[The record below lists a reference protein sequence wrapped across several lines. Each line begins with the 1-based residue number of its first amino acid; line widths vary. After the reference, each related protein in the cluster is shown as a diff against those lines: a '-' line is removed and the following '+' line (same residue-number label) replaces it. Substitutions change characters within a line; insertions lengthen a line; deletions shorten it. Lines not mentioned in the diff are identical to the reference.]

1 MGTSKTLWYH
11 LPKSF
16 GEGAMGVYFEK
27 AGKENTQA
35 ALEIAKKAFEE
46 RGIRHVVVASTY
58 GDTGLLAAELFKDR
72 GANLVVVTHNV
83 GFREP
88 GKIEMTEEMRAKIEA
103 LGAKVYTGT
112 MVFRNI
118 GTAIREMLH
127 YSQQDLIA
135 NTLRLFGQGIKV
147 CVEIALMACDAGLI
161 PPEDVIT
168 VAGTAR
174 GADTVAIIRAMPS
187 NKLFSLKVREIL
199 AKPYDW

>member
-1 MGTSKTLWYH
+1 
-11 LPKSF
+11 
-16 GEGAMGVYFEK
+16 MGVYFEK
-27 AGKENTQA
+27 AGRENTRA
-35 ALEIAKKAFEE
+35 ALEIALKAYKE
-46 RGIRHVVVASTY
+46 RGLKHVVVASTF
-58 GDTGLLAAELFKDR
+58 GDTGLAAAELFKDTD
-72 GANLVVVTHNV
+72 ANLVVVTHNV
-83 GFREP
+83 GFKEP
-88 GKIEMTEEMRAKIEA
+88 GKLEMTQEMRARIEV

-118 GTAIREMLH
+118 GTAIRECQH

-174 GADTVAIIRAMPS
+174 GADTVAIIQAMPS

>member
-1 MGTSKTLWYH
+1 MGI
-11 LPKSF
+11 
-16 GEGAMGVYFEK
+16 YFER
-27 AGKENTQA
+27 AGRANTKA
-35 ALEIAKKAFEE
+35 ALELAYKTFQEKQ
-46 RGIRHVVVASTY
+46 IRHIVVASTF
-58 GDTGLLAAELFKDR
+58 GDTGLQAAKLFQNT
-72 GANLVVVTHNV
+72 GANLVIVTHNV

-88 GKIEMTEEMRAKIEA
+88 GKIEISPETRNQIES

-118 GTAIREMLH
+118 GTAIRELQH

-168 VAGTAR
+168 IAGTAR

-187 NKLFSLKVREIL
+187 NKLFSLKVREII
-199 AKPYDW
+199 AKPLDW